1 MKILN
6 NIGCALNSIES
17 NSIQQLDWF
26 ELNWIKKKRDA
37 NWSRRYWKIACKH
50 DVGKKLL
57 KATNPIERLC
67 IHFYLAMG

>member
-6 NIGCALNSIES
+6 NIGCALNSIEF
-17 NSIQQLDWF
+17 NSIQQLNS
-26 ELNWIKKKRDA
+26 NWIYIKKEMQIDGEDIVSLLAK
-37 NWSRRYWKIACKH
+37 C

-57 KATNPIERLC
+57 KATNPIEQLC